1 MNEEDSGRDQEDEL
15 QEGGRRWTRRMIEQH
30 NTGRFC
36 VVLLE
41 EEKREGQGRKRKKEE
56 KKGESGSEKSGRVE
70 VLTQHALRK

>member
-1 MNEEDSGRDQEDEL
+1 VDKEDDRGR
-15 QEGGRRWTRRMIEQH
+15 EQH

-70 VLTQHALRK
+70 VLTQHALRKIKKLDLIQE